1 MGTHS
6 ALGVQLPDGSITGCY
21 VHYDGATLA
30 ERLDKFLTEK
40 TTTDLTILITQA
52 QASGG
57 MRGFHYSIDNGPVV
71 TDFLDD
77 DVAYV
82 IDETNWHMDHMGT
95 YAWYLVNYENGT
107 FESKEKYG

>member
-1 MGTHS
+1 
-6 ALGVQLPDGSITGCY
+6 
-21 VHYDGATLA
+21 
-30 ERLDKFLTEK
+30 
-40 TTTDLTILITQA
+40 
-52 QASGG
+52 
-57 MRGFHYSIDNGPVV
+57 VV